1 MPARSTTPPSSS
13 RKAPDLDILGI
24 SDVMRQLTR
33 QIDRAAAT
41 DASVFIVG
49 ESGAGKELVAR
60 AIHAGSPRADRPFVA
75 VNCGAISRSLA
86 HAVLF
91 GHEKGS
97 FTGALAQNAGYFEHA
112 SGGTLFLDEVTE
124 MSTDM
129 QVHFLRVLETGTYQ
143 RVGGTDLLRAN
154 VRLIC
159 ASNRDPLEAVAQG
172 RLREDFLHRLLVV
185 PLRVPP
191 LRERLEDI
199 PVLAQRMLDDLNK
212 SNRSDKRFAPAMIEA
227 LQRYDWPGNVR
238 ELKNIV
244 QRAYIMA
251 DNEIGDALAP
261 KPRPLAAGAGDED
274 QLDIAVG
281 TNLADAQR
289 RLILA
294 TLAQCDDD
302 KQRAAQA
309 LGISVKTLYNRL
321 AAYDIPADE

>member
-1 MPARSTTPPSSS
+1 MPARSSTPPPAARPSS
-13 RKAPDLDILGI
+13 PDPERLGV
-24 SDVMRQLTR
+24 SEVMQQLNR
-33 QIDRAAAT
+33 QIERAAAT
-41 DASVFIVG
+41 DASVFIIG
-49 ESGAGKELVAR
+49 ESGSGKELVAR

-86 HAVLF
+86 HALLF

-97 FTGALAQNAGYFEHA
+97 FTGAHSQNAGYFEHA

-154 VRLIC
+154 VRVIC
-159 ASNRDPLEAVAQG
+159 ASNRDPLEAVEDG

-191 LRERLEDI
+191 LRERPEDV
-199 PVLAQRMLDDLNK
+199 PVLAQRMLDELNQTHRGK
-212 SNRSDKRFAPAMIEA
+212 KRFAPAMLEA

-251 DNEIGDALAP
+251 DEEIGPEMAP
-261 KPRPLAAGAGDED
+261 RAAAPLADASD
-274 QLDIAVG
+274 QLDFAVG
-281 TNLADAQR
+281 TALADAQR
-289 RLILA
+289 SLILA
-294 TLAQCDDD
+294 TLRQCGND

-321 AAYDIPADE
+321 AAYGASDA